1 MLSGNGAGRKDL
13 FSFHATDNDYEDVKE
28 LEKKKQA
35 LVSKLEKAIGQ
46 IPLPTGEVARAS
58 GPGEGYHIY

>member
-1 MLSGNGAGRKDL
+1 MNWSRRRNNYSLL
-13 FSFHATDNDYEDVKE
+13 F
-28 LEKKKQA
+28 QA
-35 LVSKLEKAIGQ
+35 VVSKLEKAIGQ